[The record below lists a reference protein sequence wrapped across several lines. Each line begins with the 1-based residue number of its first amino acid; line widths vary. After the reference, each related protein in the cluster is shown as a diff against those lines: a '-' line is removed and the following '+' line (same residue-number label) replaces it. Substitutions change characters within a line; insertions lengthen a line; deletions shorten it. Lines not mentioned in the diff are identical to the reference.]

1 MRTCSWLVALLSGAL
16 VFLAGCVDFDEGQK
30 TWCQRHPE
38 VCTPS
43 FEQVPASVLYV
54 EKKGTLRL
62 QAGARDPAGDPLQF
76 TWASNVGSLG
86 QARDTATTTEVEW
99 TAPECIP
106 SPAPAATFSL
116 TASSRLGAST
126 QVTFSAIGI
135 PECPTMSGTDK
146 LAAAR
151 SGHTATLLYTGV
163 VLVTG
168 GESSGAALE
177 VSEGYS
183 PRDRTW
189 SPAGRMAT
197 ARVEHTAVRLLT
209 GTVLVTGGRDAS
221 GALKSAELVSESFE
235 WTSAPSPATARHGHA
250 AALLESGKVLVTGG
264 SDGNGVVTTSELY
277 FPGHEGDPVPK
288 WSTTASAP
296 VARNHPVATVV
307 GAGKKVLVTGGTT
320 EGGGYPTSA
329 DVFDSVSETWT
340 QVDSVGEGR
349 IGHTA
354 TLLASGRVLV
364 TGGRHAGGA
373 LGSTVLVDVEKRMA
387 TPGPPLATPR
397 YGHTATLLRSGQVL
411 ITGGLGA
418 RGEALASAD
427 LFDPETG
434 TWSSTSPLAAARYDH
449 TAILLDAGKVLMV
462 GGVGTGGV
470 LASAEVYDPGTK
482 TWTDAERLLV
492 GRGNHTATL
501 LASGQ
506 VLVAGGSNR
515 SSSGDIVQLSSAERY
530 EPVSGTWRALLP
542 LRVAREGHT
551 ATLLASG
558 GVLVVGGYNSHH
570 VAEAEL
576 FDPVAEQWLPGGQ
589 LEKGRDL
596 HSATRLPSG
605 KVLVAGGHDDNG
617 TLATAELYDPASG
630 TWSRTGPMATAR
642 GAHTAT
648 LLPSGKVLVTGGYAH
663 ASGISAPL
671 RSAEVYDPATEQ
683 WSPAGNLVSARGSHT
698 ATLLPTGDVLVAGG
712 YAEELGKGALATA
725 ERYASATGTWTETPP
740 FVEKRGAHTATLL
753 PSGKVLIAGGYGGYQ
768 DLYFLSPCE
777 LYDPVTGQWSP
788 TSGVLTPRSD
798 ATATLLP
805 LGKVLVVGG
814 YGYNDAVHGEAEL
827 FMP

>member
-1 MRTCSWLVALLSGAL
+1 MKTHAWFVALLSGAL
-16 VFLAGCVDFDEGQK
+16 MLLAGCVDFDAGEK

-43 FEQVPASVLYV
+43 FEQVPPSVLYV
-54 EKKGTLRL
+54 EKKGVLRL
-62 QAGARDPAGDPLQF
+62 QAGAKDPAGEPLRF
-76 TWASNVGSLG
+76 TWSSNVGSLG

-106 SPAPAATFSL
+106 PPAATFTL
-116 TASSRLGAST
+116 TASSKLGAST

-135 PECPTMSGTDK
+135 PECPTMSGTGR
-146 LAAAR
+146 LTVAR

-168 GESSGAALE
+168 GESSGGPLDVA
-177 VSEGYS
+177 EGYS
-183 PRDRTW
+183 ARAQTW
-189 SPAGRMAT
+189 AAAGRMST
-197 ARVEHTAVRLLT
+197 PRVDHVAVRLVT
-209 GTVLVTGGRDAS
+209 GTVLVTGGRNAS
-221 GALKSAELVSESFE
+221 GVLKSAELVSEDFT
-235 WTSAPSPATARHGHA
+235 WTAAASPSTARHGHA

-264 SDGNGVVTTSELY
+264 FDGNSVVTTSELY

-307 GAGKKVLVTGGTT
+307 DAGKKVLVTGGTT

-329 DVFDSVSETWT
+329 DVYDSATETWT
-340 QVDSVGEGR
+340 QVDAVGEGR
-349 IGHTA
+349 IDHTA
-354 TLLASGRVLV
+354 TSLSPGRVLV

-373 LGSTVLVDVEKRMA
+373 LGSTVLVDVAQRAA
-387 TPGPPLATPR
+387 TPGPALSTPR

-411 ITGGLGA
+411 VAGGLGA
-418 RGEALASAD
+418 RGEALASTE

-434 TWSSTSPLAAARYDH
+434 TWSQTVPLAAARH
-449 TAILLDAGKVLMV
+449 GHEAILLDAGKVLLV
-462 GGVGTGGV
+462 GGQGAGGE

-482 TWTDAERLLV
+482 TWTNADRLLV
-492 GRGNHTATL
+492 QRGNHTATL
-501 LASGQ
+501 LPSGQ
-506 VLVAGGSNR
+506 VLVVGGSNR
-515 SSSGDIVQLSSAERY
+515 LVSSGAYLSAVERY
-530 EPVSGTWRALLP
+530 DSVAGTWRALAP
-542 LRVAREGHT
+542 LRVARDGHT

-558 GVLVVGGYNSHH
+558 GVLVVGGYNGGEH
-570 VAEAEL
+570 VAEVER
-576 FDPVAEQWLPGGQ
+576 FDPVREEWLTGGR

-596 HSATRLPSG
+596 HSATRLASG
-605 KVLVAGGHDDNG
+605 KVLVAGGHDDHG
-617 TLATAELYDPASG
+617 TLATAELYDPVLG

-642 GAHTAT
+642 AAHTAT
-648 LLPSGKVLVTGGYAH
+648 LLPSGKVLVAGGFAH

-671 RSAEVYDPATEQ
+671 QSAELYDPATEQ
-683 WSPAGNLVSARGSHT
+683 WTSAGALVSGRGAHT
-698 ATLLPTGDVLVAGG
+698 ATLLQNGDVLVAGG
-712 YAEELGKGALATA
+712 YAEQMGKGSLATA
-725 ERYASATGTWTETPP
+725 ERYDPAKGTWTQTPP
-740 FVEKRGAHTATLL
+740 FAEKRGAHTATLL

-777 LYDPVTGQWSP
+777 LYDPATGQWSS
-788 TSGVLTPRSD
+788 TSGVLTPRSN

-814 YGYNDAVHGEAEL
+814 YGYNDEVHGEAEL